1 MRIAAFGRRSTLVD
15 RGANEWV
22 PELDPQA
29 VDAHEVGVL
38 GTDKV
43 VGVGAQQAARALDTS
58 DLA

>member
-1 MRIAAFGRRSTLVD
+1 MRIAAFGRRGTLVD

-22 PELDPQA
+22 PELDPRS

-43 VGVGAQQAARALDTS
+43 VGIGAHQAARARDTG